1 MRSVIYY
8 VKILYDCDYSEKLLD
23 KFYIRLQK
31 LCEYTE
37 LGIKLVGKNDIKT
50 LLMK

>member
-37 LGIKLVGKNDIKT
+37 LGIKLVSKNDIKT